1 MVFTFYD
8 LCANLWGGSPA
19 ITTLPFRV
27 DTSGQNDDNES
38 EGNKPQSPIYFPQ
51 NRDRKDRKDKKMPAK
66 LSTESQLL
74 QISCDNLDFT
84 EKLLEIIDESDKE
97 FRAGFTE
104 LNKTMSTIGTAIQQS
119 FGILGQLVGQGMS
132 NHMRMLS
139 PQTYQDQMHQ
149 HQIKYISN
157 KCTKVK
163 LPINNEGHN
172 QQLVRSLVQI
182 TIIIT
187 QRMFLVG
194 MISWM
199 STMLMKRNIKICRNR
214 NFFLND
220 SFVVLLQ
227 S

>member
-1 MVFTFYD
+1 M
-8 LCANLWGGSPA
+8 LKN
-19 ITTLPFRV
+19 
-27 DTSGQNDDNES
+27 
-38 EGNKPQSPIYFPQ
+38 
-51 NRDRKDRKDKKMPAK
+51 RKDKKMPAK
-66 LSTESQLL
+66 LSTESQLM

-104 LNKTMSTIGTAIQQS
+104 LSKTMSTIGTATQQS

-132 NHMRMLS
+132 NHTRMLS
-139 PQTYQDQMHQ
+139 PQTYQDQMRQ

-163 LPINNEGHN
+163 LPIDNEGHN

-199 STMLMKRNIKICRNR
+199 STMLMKRNIKICRNI
-214 NFFLND
+214 NF
-220 SFVVLLQ
+220 S
-227 S
+227 